1 MHPPTDARGLLSR
14 RRFLHATAASVVAVA
29 TAAGRW
35 TPASAAAFGGS
46 TPRADLPTLWNF
58 SRHRAHRL
66 TTAIEGTLQERSIP
80 GAIVGVWQHGAAP
93 YVEAFGVRDTATGE
107 PMSVDLHMRIGSETK
122 TFTGTA
128 VLQLVDRKRIGIDD
142 PISTYL
148 AGVPHGNE
156 ITIRQLAEMRSGL
169 PSYTQNPDWLRALA
183 ADPHRQWTPQEVL
196 PYSFSQ
202 DLLFAP
208 GTDYHYSNTNTV
220 LLGLVVEKRSKQPL
234 ATYIKRHILTP
245 LHLTHTS
252 FPTSAEFPSP
262 HAQGYTYLTPECLE
276 SHACQTIV
284 NATSWNSSWGWA
296 AGAMVSTLRDLR
308 RWAWAVATGALLSRA
323 TQEQRLQFINTDV
336 DGVGYGFALANSNGW
351 IGHDGVI
358 FGYEST
364 TIYLP
369 SQRATVVVL
378 LNRNN
383 PDFPL
388 SSADAVARAIT
399 EVITPRNVY
408 IPW

>member
-1 MHPPTDARGLLSR
+1 
-14 RRFLHATAASVVAVA
+14 
-29 TAAGRW
+29 
-35 TPASAAAFGGS
+35 
-46 TPRADLPTLWNF
+46 
-58 SRHRAHRL
+58 
-66 TTAIEGTLQERSIP
+66 
-80 GAIVGVWQHGAAP
+80 
-93 YVEAFGVRDTATGE
+93 
-107 PMSVDLHMRIGSETK
+107 
-122 TFTGTA
+122 
-128 VLQLVDRKRIGIDD
+128 
-142 PISTYL
+142 
-148 AGVPHGNE
+148 
-156 ITIRQLAEMRSGL
+156 
-169 PSYTQNPDWLRALA
+169 
-183 ADPHRQWTPQEVL
+183 
-196 PYSFSQ
+196 
-202 DLLFAP
+202 
-208 GTDYHYSNTNTV
+208 
-220 LLGLVVEKRSKQPL
+220 
-234 ATYIKRHILTP
+234 